1 MLLRCFCLYFLHLK
15 YLSSKKKKKKCP
27 DSLNYYTTDILCLKT
42 DKNLPASAKTFPCM
56 RNTMSNSECVFWT
69 TAQLT
74 SISLGAS

>member
-1 MLLRCFCLYFLHLK
+1 MLLLVFFTFK
-15 YLSSKKKKKKCP
+15 VSFIKKKKKKCP

-56 RNTMSNSECVFWT
+56 RNTMSNSECVFWM